1 MMITAAPPRR
11 PNRNRRVLIALAVWA
26 SLATVLFVWCGV
38 QNAQYRS
45 HLKAATSDVRAVLD
59 AAPQQVKQAKESG
72 DAGAVAAALTTISAA
87 VSQKG
92 ADIPFP
98 PSFVGVQIG
107 LDAEVKRH
115 AELQS
120 AAKDAANALKASAD
134 SIDFQTK
141 FARSLQA
148 LSLKDAGNSEQ
159 TIALANSWKEAA
171 NTLQHATK
179 PAELTEVSATLL
191 QKMIVAESRIR
202 ELAERKRQGDA
213 AGFVAKQK
221 ELAAIIE
228 EMKPLGVAIAEIS
241 TALDTRLAR
250 SLDALRQKL

>member
-11 PNRNRRVLIALAVWA
+11 PNRNRRMLIALAAWTSVA
-26 SLATVLFVWCGV
+26 AMLFAWYGV
-38 QNAQYRS
+38 QNAQYRN
-45 HLKAATSDVRAVLD
+45 HFKAATSDVRTVLD

-72 DAGAVAAALTTISAA
+72 DAIAVAAALTDISAA
-87 VSQKG
+87 VSQKV
-92 ADIPFP
+92 ASIPSP
-98 PSFVGVQIG
+98 PGLVGVQIG

-120 AAKDAANALKASAD
+120 AAKDAADALKVSAD

-159 TIALANSWKEAA
+159 TIALANAWKEAA
-171 NTLQHATK
+171 NALQHATK

-191 QKMIVAESRIR
+191 QKMVVAESRIR

-213 AGFVAKQK
+213 AGFAVKQK